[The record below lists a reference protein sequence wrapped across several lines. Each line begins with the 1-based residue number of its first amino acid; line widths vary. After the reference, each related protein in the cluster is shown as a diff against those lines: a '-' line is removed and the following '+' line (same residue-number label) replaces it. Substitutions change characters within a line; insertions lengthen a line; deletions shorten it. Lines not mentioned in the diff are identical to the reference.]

1 MARARKP
8 IEQHWLQGST
18 PAYSGREAQTFR
30 VGRPKRPKNLPP
42 VADEEWKRITR
53 ELAKRGTLT
62 TVDSSA
68 LEVYVRL
75 YAQWRAY
82 CDEIE
87 KHGAMVD
94 EEVLDKN
101 GEAHTRRIVNPAS
114 KLAIQLG
121 NAVRAYQK
129 EFSATPASRERTKP
143 GVVPPKRNQFPHGS
157 MGDIA
162 AHPERYQEEAP
173 AEVAQ
178 PTPPRVAAPEAL
190 DWPEATEEEEATVE
204 ASPIEEGKGILL

>member
-1 MARARKP
+1 MARARKS
-8 IEQHWLQGST
+8 EAMHWLQGTT
-18 PAYSGREAQTFR
+18 PEYSGGDKPSFR

-75 YAQWRAY
+75 YAQWRSY

-87 KHGAMVD
+87 KRGAMVD

-101 GEAHTRRIVNPAS
+101 GEAHTRRVVNPAG

-129 EFSATPASRERTKP
+129 EFSATPASRDRTKP
-143 GVVPPKRNQFPHGS
+143 GIVPPKKNEFPPGS
-157 MGDIA
+157 MGDII
-162 AHPERYQEEAP
+162 AHPERYEET
-173 AEVAQ
+173 EVQQ
-178 PTPPRVAAPEAL
+178 PTAAPSTPASL
-190 DWPEATEEEEATVE
+190 DWPEAPEETPQLEATQE
-204 ASPIEEGKGILL
+204 RILL